1 MPPPV
6 GVAVRADQRLARR
19 AEALQMNLMADAVA
33 CLGIINAVLSGYRTD
48 VFVVIRILEAGL
60 QGIVVNVGD
69 RTLGLDLIDA
79 HRLKLEI
86 SHRTGRILRERL
98 VDPEADLLPHDHLA
112 VYQMR
117 L

>member
-1 MPPPV
+1 
-6 GVAVRADQRLARR
+6 
-19 AEALQMNLMADAVA
+19 MNLMADAVA

-86 SHRTGRILRERL
+86 SHRAGGILRQCL
-98 VDPEADLLPHDHLA
+98 VDLQTDLLTQYHFT
-112 VYQMR
+112 VYQVRFQNFLRDCHTHVCFLRSFMSQCGV
-117 L
+117 

>member
-1 MPPPV
+1 M
-6 GVAVRADQRLARR
+6 AVRADQRLARR

-60 QGIVVNVGD
+60 QGIVVNVSD
-69 RTLGLDLIDA
+69 RALGLDLIDA